1 MADEVNSQLSTPADD
16 LQSSSGSNVNK
27 TASGFQGNDPPG
39 LPPEPFAFASNV
51 PFGSGVEDVGS
62 VSESSYSIEYSAING
77 RNEIRNL
84 LADTFQINNNN
95 NDQPSPG
102 PSFPVPEE
110 VNDNEFFSIDT
121 RPVIASDVGEER
133 TDSGS
138 NYASTIDSYTSFL
151 SRPDL
156 WRPTDGGMFEVAG
169 ITDLKHYSFLPPQ
182 ETRMAEANWP
192 GTQVGIATG
201 IISKDDPTKI
211 TNVVV
216 SFNTQPTTCNG
227 VSPGYT
233 VVYEGDLVHDDDKA
247 ATATN
252 GYIQRNTR
260 IKIKDG
266 TTYTLNK
273 SHTYTGT
280 VGIAHTFKVRRIGP
294 SKINREYGY
303 YSYHYY
309 VGEGVGPTSPE
320 DFKLTKEYTS
330 EYSYAYYYGKKPDG
344 TSKTGSSALGAA
356 GVDGNTSRYTA
367 YNVTGRWGVYID
379 AEVKNYFE
387 GRTFI
392 GHNQGIGVGAV
403 TATINGNANTK
414 VQPDPILSVFNNR
427 FKNQLGEL
435 DIGST
440 SCPGTQVSTHG
451 DYSFDQY
458 QMGLYVE
465 DIAAIGTRPDIR
477 YRLSVDGTTTGAG
490 ILGKFTGITSTR
502 AASFKG
508 AVDVSGTLTATTLS
522 GSISGSN
529 ITGSISG
536 SLISGNI
543 SGNAASATNISNSG
557 TVTLATAT
565 ESNSIYIT
573 QPSYTTDQPVKL
585 LNFDWYGNVWSL
597 GNIRSGSTPSNGF
610 GVYATGT
617 ERARFTTSGLTVVG
631 TVTQTSDIKL
641 KTNIKTLTN
650 SLEKVLQMRG
660 VEFDRIDLEGNHQI
674 GVIAQE
680 IEAVV
685 PELVSENGGTKS
697 VAYGNITALLIEA
710 IKEQQ
715 EHIKTLETKVK
726 ELDTRLKDLL

>member
-1 MADEVNSQLSTPADD
+1 MADEVNIPSG
-16 LQSSSGSNVNK
+16 GSNVTK
-27 TASGFQGNDPPG
+27 SAASFQGNNPPA
-39 LPPEPFAFASNV
+39 LPAEPFAFVSDV
-51 PFGSGVEDVGS
+51 PLGSGTEDIGS
-62 VSESSYSIEYSAING
+62 VDKQSYAIEYSAING

-110 VNDNEFFSIDT
+110 VTSNEFFSTDI
-121 RPVIASDVGEER
+121 RPVIASDVTQER
-133 TDSGS
+133 SDVGIGTTDLDYG
-138 NYASTIDSYTSFL
+138 STIDTYTSVL

-169 ITDLKHYSFLPPQ
+169 INDLKHYSYLSPQ
-182 ETRMAEANWP
+182 ETRMAEVNWP

-216 SFNTQPTTCNG
+216 SFSGQPTTCNG

-233 VVYEGDLVHDDDKA
+233 VVYEGDLVHDNDKA

-252 GYIQRNTR
+252 GYLQRNTR
-260 IKIKDG
+260 VKVKEG

-294 SKINREYGY
+294 SKIIREYGY
-303 YSYHYY
+303 YGYHYY
-309 VGEGVGPTSPE
+309 RDEGLGPTSPE

-344 TSKTGSSALGAA
+344 LSKTGSSALGAA
-356 GVDGNTSRYTA
+356 GVDGNTSRYTT
-367 YNVTGRWGVYID
+367 YNITGRWGVYID

-392 GHNQGIGVGAV
+392 GHNQGIGVGAA
-403 TATINGNANTK
+403 TSTINGNANTK

-427 FKNQLGEL
+427 FKNQKGEL

-440 SCPGTQVSTHG
+440 SCPGTLVSTHG
-451 DYSFDQY
+451 DYNFDQY

-490 ILGKFTGITSTR
+490 ILGKFTSATTPKAAYFKGDVDVTGTVTATSLSGDGTNINNVNASTVDGIQG
-502 AASFKG
+502 ASFLRSDAEDQKT
-508 AVDVSGTLTATTLS
+508 SGTLRFNDNVILS
-522 GSISGSN
+522 FGTDNDAELFCNGSD
-529 ITGSISG
+529 
-536 SLISGNI
+536 LYLDL
-543 SGNAASATNISNSG
+543 NSG
-557 TVTLATAT
+557 IGNFYIRDGTTTRFTFDDAGDFTVT
-565 ESNSIYIT
+565 
-573 QPSYTTDQPVKL
+573 
-585 LNFDWYGNVWSL
+585 GNV
-597 GNIRSGSTPSNGF
+597 TA
-610 GVYATGT
+610 Y
-617 ERARFTTSGLTVVG
+617 
-631 TVTQTSDIKL
+631 SDITL
-641 KTNIKTLTN
+641 KKDIEIIPNALD
-650 SLEKVLQMRG
+650 KVMELRG
-660 VEFDRIDLEGNHQI
+660 VTFKRIDLDDKKYT

-680 IEAVV
+680 VEMVLPEVV
-685 PELVSENGGTKS
+685 QTDENGIKS
-697 VAYGNITALLIEA
+697 VAYGNMIGLLIEA
-710 IKEQQ
+710 IKE
-715 EHIKTLETKVK
+715 LK
-726 ELDTRLKDLL
+726 EEVNDLRSQSNKE

>member
-536 SLISGNI
+536 GLISGNI
-543 SGNAASATNISNSG
+543 SGSAA
-557 TVTLATAT
+557 
-565 ESNSIYIT
+565 
-573 QPSYTTDQPVKL
+573 
-585 LNFDWYGNVWSL
+585 
-597 GNIRSGSTPSNGF
+597 
-610 GVYATGT
+610 
-617 ERARFTTSGLTVVG
+617 GLTGSPSITVSAINASSILSSNLAGVGNRVVY
-631 TVTQTSDIKL
+631 SDASG
-641 KTNIKTLTN
+641 NLTN
-650 SLEKVLQMRG
+650 SSSDERLKENIVNLSYGLDTVCNLNPVSFNWIDKEKLGSQTEIGLIAQQVQQY
-660 VEFDRIDLEGNHQI
+660 VPEII
-674 GVIAQE
+674 GVSSDETLTLDYAKLTPVLIKAIQE
-680 IEAVV
+680 LKEENNFLRSQIE
-685 PELVSENGGTKS
+685 S
-697 VAYGNITALLIEA
+697 
-710 IKEQQ
+710 IKEYVG
-715 EHIKTLETKVK
+715 ISS
-726 ELDTRLKDLL
+726 

>member
-1 MADEVNSQLSTPADD
+1 MALTN
-16 LQSSSGSNVNK
+16 SSGFNEEPES
-27 TASGFQGNDPPG
+27 S
-39 LPPEPFAFASNV
+39 LPPEPFTFASNV
-51 PFGSGVEDVGS
+51 SFGSGVEDVGS

-110 VNDNEFFSIDT
+110 VNSNEFFSTDI
-121 RPVIASDVGEER
+121 RPVIASDVTQER
-133 TDSGS
+133 SDVGIGTTDLDYG
-138 NYASTIDSYTSFL
+138 STIDTYTSVL

-169 ITDLKHYSFLPPQ
+169 INDLKHYSFLSPQ
-182 ETRMAEANWP
+182 ETRMAEVNWP

-201 IISKDDPTKI
+201 IINGSDPTKI

-216 SFNTQPTTCNG
+216 SFSTQPTTCNG

-252 GYIQRNTR
+252 GYLQRNTR

-273 SHTYTGT
+273 SHTYTDT
-280 VGIAHTFKVRRIGP
+280 VGIEHTFKVRRIGP
-294 SKINREYGY
+294 SKIIREYGY
-303 YSYHYY
+303 YGYHYY
-309 VGEGVGPTSPE
+309 RDEGLGPTSPE

-344 TSKTGSSALGAA
+344 LSKTGSSALGAA

-367 YNVTGRWGVYID
+367 YNITGRWGVYID

-392 GHNQGIGVGAV
+392 GHNQGIGVGAA
-403 TATINGNANTK
+403 TSTINGNANTK

-427 FKNQLGEL
+427 FKNQRGEL
-435 DIGST
+435 DVGSIN
-440 SCPGTQVSTHG
+440 CPGTLVGAHG
-451 DYSFDQY
+451 DYNFDQY

-502 AASFKG
+502 AAYFKG
-508 AVDVSGTLTATTLS
+508 NVDVVGVVSATS
-522 GSISGSN
+522 FNGSISGSN
-529 ITGSISG
+529 V
-536 SLISGNI
+536 SGNI
-543 SGNAASATNISNSG
+543 SGNAASSTYASSAGIATN
-557 TVTLATAT
+557 A
-565 ESNSIYIT
+565 
-573 QPSYTTDQPVKL
+573 Q
-585 LNFDWYGNVWSL
+585 
-597 GNIRSGSTPSNGF
+597 
-610 GVYATGT
+610 
-617 ERARFTTSGLTVVG
+617 GLTGSPNITVSAVVASSVRSTNLSG
-631 TVTQTSDIKL
+631 VGNRAVYSDA
-641 KTNIKTLTN
+641 NGNLTN
-650 SLEKVLQMRG
+650 SSSDERLKENV
-660 VEFDRIDLEGNHQI
+660 IDLSYGLDTVCNLNPVSFNWIDKEKLGSQTEI
-674 GVIAQE
+674 GLIAQQVQQYIPE
-680 IEAVV
+680 VIGLSSDETLTLDYAKLTPVLINAIQELKTENDFLRSQIE
-685 PELVSENGGTKS
+685 S
-697 VAYGNITALLIEA
+697 
-710 IKEQQ
+710 IKEYVG
-715 EHIKTLETKVK
+715 ISS
-726 ELDTRLKDLL
+726 